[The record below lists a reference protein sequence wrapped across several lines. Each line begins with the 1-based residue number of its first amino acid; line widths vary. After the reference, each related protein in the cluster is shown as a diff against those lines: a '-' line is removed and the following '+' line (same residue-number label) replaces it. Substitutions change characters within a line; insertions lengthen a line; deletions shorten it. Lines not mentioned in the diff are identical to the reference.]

1 MGSIDRYEQ
10 LFKALIRRLLSSLLL
25 CLSPS
30 LSMSLC
36 RSYSLPLFL
45 QLSTLSLLSLCLS
58 LSLCHGHSFALPHRL
73 SSKSLNMFY
82 SVHQTYDPISR
93 FDATQLIRVNRHLLY
108 PCYTDCQFPLE
119 CSRHISTR
127 GDLSARTPP
136 QMAF

>member
-30 LSMSLC
+30 PC
-36 RSYSLPLFL
+36 LFVAP
-45 QLSTLSLLSLCLS
+45 TLCLS
-58 LSLCHGHSFALPHRL
+58 FSSCLPSHCSPSACLSLCHGHSFALPHRL

-108 PCYTDCQFPLE
+108 PCYTHCQFPLE